1 MEQEQKAIRK
11 IYAEITDAVTKGNY
25 DIKQIRKKIE
35 DASLLIEK
43 IEHLKNEKIEVS

>member
-11 IYAEITDAVTKGNY
+11 IYEEITNAVTKGNY

-35 DASLLIEK
+35 DASALIEK
-43 IEHLKNEKIEVS
+43 IELSKNEKVESR